1 MYRKIHAVHSR
12 KKMYHI
18 NDDKRQIASAQKI
31 INGLTQCLSVK
42 MMSEI
47 SVSDIAT
54 ASNVSRSSFYRSFD
68 TPVDVLSYACDQVLD
83 MLLRDYAGIDLEKRD
98 ELVLFSLKYW
108 KQHSQILEALAN
120 CDRMDIIQRTLVNHG
135 GEFLT
140 NEIGKLHDEFSKEE
154 MEYLSKGVA
163 ALLTSTLQVWIQH
176 GRKETPEE
184 LFVLYRKIKG
194 IL

>member
-1 MYRKIHAVHSR
+1 
-12 KKMYHI
+12 MYHI
-18 NDDKRQIASAQKI
+18 NNDKRQIASAQKI
-31 INGLTQCLSVK
+31 VDGLTQCLSAK

-54 ASNVSRSSFYRSFD
+54 ASGVSRSSFYSSFD
-68 TPVDVLSYACDQVLD
+68 TPMDVLAYACDRVLD
-83 MLLRDYAGIDLEKRD
+83 MLLRDYAGIDLDQRD

-108 KQHSQILEALAN
+108 RGHSQILEALAN

-140 NEIGKLHDEFSKEE
+140 NEIQKLRTDFTKDEI
-154 MEYLSKGVA
+154 EYLSKGVA

-176 GRKETPEE
+176 GKKETPEE
-184 LFVLYRKIKG
+184 LFILYRKIKG

>member
-1 MYRKIHAVHSR
+1 
-12 KKMYHI
+12 MYHI
-18 NDDKRQIASAQKI
+18 NNDKRQIASAQKI
-31 INGLTQCLSVK
+31 VDGLTQCLSAK

-54 ASNVSRSSFYRSFD
+54 ASGVSRSSFYRSFD
-68 TPVDVLSYACDQVLD
+68 TPMDVLAYACDRVLD
-83 MLLRDYAGIDLEKRD
+83 MLLRDYAGIDLDQRD
-98 ELVLFSLKYW
+98 ELVLFSLRYW
-108 KQHSQILEALAN
+108 RGHSQILEALAN

-140 NEIGKLHDEFSKEE
+140 NEIKKLRTDFSKDEI
-154 MEYLSKGVA
+154 EYLSKGVA

-176 GRKETPEE
+176 GKKETPEE
-184 LFVLYRKIKG
+184 LFILYRKIKG